1 MKTSKQ
7 LLKTTLAILISIGVN
22 VANAQTFEWARTFGG
37 SSYDEG
43 RSITV
48 DALGN
53 VYTTGSFQGT
63 VDFDPGAGTANLT
76 SVGLRDIF
84 VQKLDATGNFLWARS
99 FGGNSFDEGQ
109 SIAVDFS
116 GNVYTTGYF
125 QVTVDFDPSTGT
137 FNLISEGSHDVFV
150 QKLDSSGNFIW
161 AKSLGSVVDDVGYSI
176 TLDASGNV
184 YTTGY
189 FYGFVDFDP
198 GAGTANLT
206 SAGLFDIFV
215 QKLDASG
222 NFLWARSIGST
233 ANDVGLS
240 IKVDASGNVYTTGY
254 FNGAVDFDPDSGTA
268 NLTSVGSDDV
278 FIQKLDSSGSFLWAR
293 SFGASSNDLGHS
305 IKIDALGNVYTTG
318 FFLGTVDFDPGVGTA
333 NLTPAGSGDIFVQKL
348 DASGNFLWAKSF
360 GGSSFDIGHS
370 ITVDSSGNAYTI
382 GNFRGTLDFDPGAG
396 TAYLTSVS
404 VGQADVFVQK
414 LDTSGNF
421 LWARSFGGSDIDLG
435 NSITVDAS
443 GNVYSIG
450 SFAGTADFDP
460 GAGAANLISAGFSDV
475 FVHKMSQGGVTGL
488 VGIAKGV
495 QVKVFPNPSGG
506 LIQLTFEQP
515 MNDVEIRVTDLQG
528 KTVFTKEL
536 DAVTDEQINIAGPSG
551 TYFLSVKTPQGQTV
565 VKLVKE

>member
-1 MKTSKQ
+1 M
-7 LLKTTLAILISIGVN
+7 
-22 VANAQTFEWARTFGG
+22 ANAQTFEWARTFGG